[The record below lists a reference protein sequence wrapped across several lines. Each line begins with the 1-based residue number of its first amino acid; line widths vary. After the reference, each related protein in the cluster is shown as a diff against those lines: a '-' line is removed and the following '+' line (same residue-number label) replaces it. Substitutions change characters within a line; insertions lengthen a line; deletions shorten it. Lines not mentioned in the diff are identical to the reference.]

1 LQADASSQGDLSG
14 FNYSRGKKVHVT
26 LYRVAQMHELQ

>member
-1 LQADASSQGDLSG
+1 LSG

-26 LYRVAQMHELQ
+26 LYRVAQLHELQ